1 MGKRQRADRA
11 RRTLTL
17 QRRMVQSMT
26 DLLEEISQQPAA
38 LSGLRKFYASP
49 GAIPSKGL
57 RSLTTHWPPTVV
69 FTGMGSSLFAAYPA
83 QAYLT
88 EQGVRALVWETAEL
102 VHHHLKVLGTDTL
115 LVVVSQSGQTAEVL
129 RLLESLPAKARV
141 LAVTNVES
149 SPLAKRGSMLLPLM
163 AGGQAAVST
172 KTYTCSVAVLMY
184 LAFAIVGHAPGPLTQ
199 EVMRAVENQ
208 EGILDRRE
216 DLMPPIVEFFNQP
229 PYVALM
235 SRGADL
241 ATAYQGALLLK
252 EVARLAAEPISAAQF
267 RHGPMEIISPNH
279 RYILFAR
286 QGKTGK
292 LLLKLARDIRQS
304 SGRVLLFTDL
314 PFDDPMNVRMVR
326 VEPLKMGMGTLLDIV
341 YIQLLA
347 YEAALR
353 AGLEPGKFEI
363 AENVTREE

>member
-1 MGKRQRADRA
+1 MPSEGQTVA
-11 RRTLTL
+11 T
-17 QRRMVQSMT
+17 MT

-49 GAIPSKGL
+49 GAIPAK
-57 RSLTTHWPPTVV
+57 SLAELGRHWPPTVV

-102 VHHHLKVLGTDTL
+102 VHHHLKVLRARHVAGRGLAIGPNRRGAALAGKPARQGSRAGRDQCG
-115 LVVVSQSGQTAEVL
+115 SQ
-129 RLLESLPAKARV
+129 PAGKTREPASAHDGGR
-141 LAVTNVES
+141 AV
-149 SPLAKRGSMLLPLM
+149 
-163 AGGQAAVST
+163 AVST

-184 LAFAIVGHAPGPLTQ
+184 LAFAIAGESAQPLTQ
-199 EVMRAVENQ
+199 EVMRAVEAQ
-208 EGILDRRE
+208 ENILERRE
-216 DLMPPIVEFFNQP
+216 DLMPPIVEFFNRP

-241 ATAYQGALLLK
+241 ATAYQGALTLK

-267 RHGPMEIISPNH
+267 RHGPMEIINPNH
-279 RYILFAR
+279 RYIIFAR

-292 LLLKLARDIRQS
+292 LLLKLARDIRKS
-304 SGRVLLFTDL
+304 SGRVLLFTDM
-314 PFDDPMNVRMVR
+314 PFDDLMNVRRVR
-326 VEPLKMGMGTLLDIV
+326 VEPLRLGLGTLVDSL

-347 YEAALR
+347 HDAALR
-353 AGLEPGKFEI
+353 AGLNPGKFEI
-363 AENVTREE
+363 AEHVTREE

>member
-1 MGKRQRADRA
+1 
-11 RRTLTL
+11 LT
-17 QRRMVQSMT
+17 
-26 DLLEEISQQPAA
+26 P
-38 LSGLRKFYASP
+38 
-49 GAIPSKGL
+49 
-57 RSLTTHWPPTVV
+57 HWPPAVV

-102 VHHHLKVLGTDTL
+102 VHHHLKILGPDTL

-141 LAVTNVES
+141 LAVTNVEA

-163 AGGQAAVST
+163 AGGQVAVST

-184 LAFAIVGHAPGPLTQ
+184 LAFAVAGHAPAPLTQ
-199 EVMRAVENQ
+199 EVMRAVEAQ
-208 EGILDRRE
+208 EKMLERRE
-216 DLMPPIVEFFNQP
+216 VLMPPIAEFLNRP

-241 ATAYQGALLLK
+241 ATAYQGALMLK

-267 RHGPMEIISPNH
+267 RHGPMEIINSTH
-279 RYILFAR
+279 RYLLFAR

-292 LLLKLARDIRQS
+292 LLLKLARDIRQA

-314 PFDDPMNVRMVR
+314 PFDDLMNVRLVR
-326 VEPLKMGMGTLLDIV
+326 VEPLRLGLGTLLDSV

-347 YEAALR
+347 YDAALR
-353 AGLEPGKFEI
+353 AGIEPGKFEI
-363 AENVTREE
+363 AEKVTREE

>member
-1 MGKRQRADRA
+1 
-11 RRTLTL
+11 
-17 QRRMVQSMT
+17 MT

-38 LSGLRKFYASP
+38 LSGLRKFYSSP
-49 GAIPSKGL
+49 GAIPKKCL
-57 RSLTTHWPPTVV
+57 RSLAPHWPPTVV

-88 EQGVRALVWETAEL
+88 GLGVRALVWETAEL
-102 VHHHLKVLGTDTL
+102 VHHHLKVLRPDTL

-129 RLLESLPAKARV
+129 RLLEDLAPKAPV
-141 LAVTNVES
+141 VAVTNVES
-149 SPLAKRGSMLLPLM
+149 SPLAKHAKLLLPLM
-163 AGGQAAVST
+163 AGGQVAVST

-184 LAFAIVGHAPGPLTQ
+184 LAFAIEGKPPSPLTQ
-199 EVMRAVENQ
+199 EVMRAVEA
-208 EGILDRRE
+208 EETILERRG
-216 DLMPPIVEFFNQP
+216 DSMPPILEFFNRP

-241 ATAYQGALLLK
+241 ATAYQGALMLK

-267 RHGPMEIISPNH
+267 RHGPMEIIDPNH

-292 LLLKLARDIRQS
+292 LLLKLARDIRKS
-304 SGRVLLFTDL
+304 SGRVLLFTDM
-314 PFDDPMNVRMVR
+314 PFDDFMNMRVVRP
-326 VEPLKMGMGTLLDIV
+326 EPLRLGLGTLVDSV

-347 YEAALR
+347 HDAAWR
-353 AGLEPGKFEI
+353 AGFEPGKFAV